1 MTRQEQ
7 RRTIESIHIIAQI
20 LGPARSLDDT
30 LEILKHVTHQK
41 GQMLRVD
48 SHWRVS

>member
-20 LGPARSLDDT
+20 LGPSRSLNDT
-30 LEILKHVTHQK
+30 LEILKYAHQ
-41 GQMLRVD
+41 QRRVSRLD
-48 SHWRVS
+48 SQWRVS